1 MKANEMIE
9 ELTGLYG
16 WLWTGL
22 PLAIFRKIFPEPIRP
37 EDYRWS
43 KYSPIFE
50 PKVRLA
56 DGKWSGNGQLWRRR
70 SASGKWEYQQDTE
83 TVEDQMSRIA

>member
-1 MKANEMIE
+1 MIE
-9 ELTGLYG
+9 ELTGLYC

-22 PLAIFRKIFPEPIRP
+22 PHALFRKIFPEPIRS
-37 EDYRWS
+37 EDYHWS

-50 PKVRLA
+50 PKVRLV

-70 SASGKWEYQQDTE
+70 NAAGNWEYQQDPE
-83 TVEDQMSRIA
+83 TLLESLERVI

>member
-1 MKANEMIE
+1 MID
-9 ELTGLYG
+9 ELIELYC
-16 WLWTGL
+16 WIWTGL
-22 PLAIFRKIFPEPIRP
+22 PRAIFRKIFPEPIRP
-37 EDYRWS
+37 EDCRWS

-70 SASGKWEYQQDTE
+70 STAGNWEYQQDPE
-83 TVEDQMSRIA
+83 TVEDQMGRIA